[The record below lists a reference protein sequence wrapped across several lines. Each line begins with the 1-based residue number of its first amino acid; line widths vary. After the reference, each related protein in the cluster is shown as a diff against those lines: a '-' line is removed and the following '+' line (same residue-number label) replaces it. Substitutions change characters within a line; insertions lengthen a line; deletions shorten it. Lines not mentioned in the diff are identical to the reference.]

1 MPFVFAVCQA
11 GAEAAL
17 KNEISRRHPDLRF
30 AFSRPGFVTFKTP
43 DTRGFIE
50 SFQLKSV
57 FARTWGHSIGKVVGS
72 DSATMAREYGEL
84 LSTNL
89 STEQLAGCRH
99 VHVWERDRYMP
110 GSRGFE
116 PGVSVLATEVGRI
129 LEPANAD
136 GNDDAIAPRNV
147 NAMPESGE
155 LVIDCVLVEPGEWWI
170 GWHIADQGPS
180 CWPGGT
186 PQIELPEHAVSRT
199 WLKMVEGLMW
209 SGLPVKAR
217 DAVVEIGSSPGGSC
231 QALLGLGLKVT
242 GIDPAE
248 MDEAL
253 TKEPNFTHVRGRAK
267 EQPRRMFSHVRWLAS
282 DASAVPNYALDTI
295 EAIVTHSS
303 VKIEGLL
310 LTLKFTDW
318 KLADEIPLY
327 HKRIRSWGFQNVR
340 SRQLAFNRREICV
353 AATKD

>member
-1 MPFVFAVCQA
+1 MSFVFVVCQA

-17 KNEISRRHPDLRF
+17 KNEISRRHPELRL
-30 AFSRPGFVTFKTP
+30 AFSRTGFVTFKTP
-43 DTRGFIE
+43 DARGFVE
-50 SFQLKSV
+50 GFQLKSV

-84 LSTNL
+84 LTSQLTE
-89 STEQLAGCRH
+89 EQLATCQH
-99 VHVWERDRYMP
+99 LHVWERDRFMP

-116 PGVSVLATEVGRI
+116 PGVSPLATEVGRI
-129 LEPANAD
+129 LEPSD
-136 GNDDAIAPRNV
+136 EGTTGQRSV
-147 NAMPESGE
+147 NQIPEAGQ

-170 GWHIADQGPS
+170 GWHIAEQGPS
-180 CWPGGT
+180 CWPGGV

-209 SGLPVKAR
+209 SGLPVKAGNSI
-217 DAVVEIGSSPGGSC
+217 VEIGSSPGGSC
-231 QALLGLGLKVT
+231 QALLELGLNVT
-242 GIDPAE
+242 AIDPAE

-253 TKEPNFTHVRGRAK
+253 TKEEKFTHVRGRAK
-267 EQPRRMFSHVRWLAS
+267 DLPRRLFSNFRWLAS
-282 DASAVPNYALDTI
+282 DASTVPNYSLDTI

-327 HKRIRSWGFQNVR
+327 HKRIRSWGYQNVR
-340 SRQLAFNRREICV
+340 SRQLAFDRREICV

>member
-1 MPFVFAVCQA
+1 MPFVFVVCQA

-17 KNEISRRHPDLRF
+17 KNEISRRHPELRL
-30 AFSRPGFVTFKTP
+30 AFSRPGFVTFKAP
-43 DTRGFIE
+43 DERGFTE
-50 SFQLKSV
+50 KFELKSV
-57 FARTWGHSIGKVVGS
+57 FARTWGHSIGKVVGT
-72 DSATMAREYGEL
+72 DGATMAREYGEL
-84 LSTNL
+84 LAEKL
-89 STEQLAGCRH
+89 SPEQLAACQH
-99 VHVWERDRYMP
+99 LHVWERDRYLP

-116 PGVSVLATEVGRI
+116 PGVSVLAAEVGQI
-129 LEPANAD
+129 LEPAND
-136 GNDDAIAPRNV
+136 GSPTARNV
-147 NAMPESGE
+147 NTIPEPGQ

-170 GWHIADQGPS
+170 GWHVADQGPS
-180 CWPGGT
+180 CWPGGV

-209 SGLPVKAR
+209 SGFPVKAG
-217 DAVVEIGSSPGGSC
+217 DSIVEIGSSPGGSC
-231 QALLGLGLKVT
+231 QALLGLGLNVT

-253 TKEPNFTHVRGRAK
+253 TKEEKFTHVRGRAK
-267 EQPRRMFSHVRWLAS
+267 EQPRRLFSNFRWLAS

-295 EAIVTHSS
+295 EAIVIHQS
-303 VKIEGLL
+303 VNIEGLL

-327 HKRIRSWGFQNVR
+327 HKRIRSWGYQNVR

-353 AATKD
+353 AATRD

>member
-1 MPFVFAVCQA
+1 MSFVFAVCQA

-17 KNEISRRHPDLRF
+17 KNEISRRHPELRF

-50 SFQLKSV
+50 NFQLKSV
-57 FARTWGHSIGKVVGS
+57 FARMWGHSIGKVVGA
-72 DSATMAREYGEL
+72 DSATMVRQYVDL
-84 LSTNL
+84 LAAKL
-89 STEQLAGCRH
+89 SAEQLAGCRH
-99 VHVWERDRYMP
+99 VHVWERDRYVP

-116 PGVSVLATEVGRI
+116 PGVSVLATEIGRI
-129 LEPANAD
+129 LEPENDAGNAAR
-136 GNDDAIAPRNV
+136 GV
-147 NAMPESGE
+147 NTIPEPE
-155 LVIDCVLVEPGEWWI
+155 EHVIDCVLVEPGEWWI
-170 GWHIADQGPS
+170 GWHVADQGPS

-186 PQIELPEHAVSRT
+186 PQIELPTEAVSRT

-209 SGLPVKAR
+209 SGFPVKAG
-217 DAVVEIGSSPGGSC
+217 DPVVEIGSSPGGSC

-253 TKEPNFTHVRGRAK
+253 TKEPNFTHIRGRAK
-267 EQPRRMFSHVRWLAS
+267 EQPRRIFSNVRWLAS

-303 VKIEGLL
+303 VNIEGLL

-327 HKRIRSWGFQNVR
+327 HKRIRSWGFQKVR

>member
-1 MPFVFAVCQA
+1 MSFVFVVCQA

-17 KNEISRRHPDLRF
+17 KNEISRHHPELRL

-43 DTRGFIE
+43 DTRGFIDH
-50 SFQLKSV
+50 FQLKSV
-57 FARTWGHSIGKVVGS
+57 FARSWGHSIGKVVGS

-84 LSTNL
+84 LSANL
-89 STEQLAGCRH
+89 SAEQLAACRH
-99 VHVWERDRYMP
+99 VHVWERDRYLP

-129 LEPANAD
+129 LEPAQ
-136 GNDDAIAPRNV
+136 DDTAEQRSV
-147 NAMPESGE
+147 NAIPEAE
-155 LVIDCVLVEPGEWWI
+155 QLVIDCVLVEPGEWWI

-180 CWPGGT
+180 CWPGGV
-186 PQIELPEHAVSRT
+186 PEIELPEHAVSRT

-209 SGLPVKAR
+209 SGFPVKTG
-217 DAVVEIGSSPGGSC
+217 DAAVEIGSSPGGSC
-231 QALLGLGLKVT
+231 QALLGLGLTVT

-253 TKEPNFTHVRGRAK
+253 SKEEKFTHIRGRAK
-267 EQPRRMFSHVRWLAS
+267 EQPRRLFSNFRWLAS
-282 DASAVPNYALDTI
+282 DASAVPNYALDSI
-295 EAIVTHSS
+295 EAIVTHQS
-303 VKIEGLL
+303 VNIEGLL

-327 HKRIRSWGFQNVR
+327 HKRIRSWGYQNVR

-353 AATKD
+353 AATKN